1 MISQTCVLEKE
12 LKVWENILDMYGN
25 PRLSI
30 ARSFFLPLEQG
41 DIPLLLEAFEFWQ
54 GYDEYGLIEGE
65 STITGDKLYLA
76 VKCSKRGNDVFAE
89 RLRRKLGFL
98 HRWSNAEFFSLKS
111 FSTHKVVKTRLLWVT
126 LTYDSKRCSLHQAW
140 LNCMAEYNK
149 WITNLRNKYGKI
161 DVLRFPQPFPSQ
173 NGAAYGY
180 PHMHLVL
187 LFKETEFSVFP
198 RFEENSKGETE
209 LAFRIKEKYEIEAQG
224 KWHSFV
230 DVKALKS
237 ARAVSNYVLKYAE
250 NVCSGESSKALIN
263 SAIMWLYRKQTYSMS
278 GSFRERYHDLM
289 VAKQGSK
296 VQTTLEG
303 AILDEWVWIWRG
315 IRSGAV
321 FDCAGEWFRELSKE
335 EFIRAV
341 DRG

>member
-1 MISQTCVLEKE
+1 MSSQTCVLEKE
-12 LKVWENILDMYGN
+12 LKVWQNIVDRYGN
-25 PRLSI
+25 PRLNV
-30 ARSFFLPLEQG
+30 ARSFFLPLDQQ
-41 DIPLLLEAFEFWQ
+41 DVPLLLEAFEFWQ

-65 STITGDKLYLA
+65 NTVSGDKLYLA
-76 VKCSKRGNDVFAE
+76 VKCSKRGNDVFAN

-98 HRWSNAEFFSLKS
+98 HKWSNVEFFSLKS
-111 FSTHKVVKTRLLWVT
+111 FNTHKAVKTRLLWVT
-126 LTYDSKRCSLHQAW
+126 LTYDSKRCSLHKAW
-140 LNCMAEYNK
+140 LNCMAEYNT

-161 DVLRFPQPFPSQ
+161 DVLRFPQPFPSE

-187 LFKETEFSVFP
+187 LFKEADFSVFP
-198 RFEENSKGETE
+198 RFEENREGETE
-209 LAFRIKEKYEIEAQG
+209 LAFRIKEKYELEAQG

-263 SAIMWLYRKQTYSMS
+263 SAVMWLYRKQTYSMS

-296 VQTTLEG
+296 VQLTLEG
-303 AILDEWVWIWRG
+303 DVLNEWVWSWRG
-315 IRSGAV
+315 LRSGSVLALH
-321 FDCAGEWFRELSKE
+321 GEWLVELSKA
-335 EFIRAV
+335 EFVRAI
-341 DRG
+341 DGG